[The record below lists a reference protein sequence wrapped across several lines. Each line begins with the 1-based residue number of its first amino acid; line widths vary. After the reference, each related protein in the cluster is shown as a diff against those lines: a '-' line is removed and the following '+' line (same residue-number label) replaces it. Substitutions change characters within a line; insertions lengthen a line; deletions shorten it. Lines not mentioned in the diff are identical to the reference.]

1 MLRLETCLLI
11 GLGKLMIP
19 DNIEVEHVLKAVDQ
33 IDRERVPS
41 SRRSV
46 YYDLI
51 KDGKPYPPKYIISIA
66 NEYANGRHHPPGRF
80 NAVEAKNYLAREKFR
95 QEFQVIDRREVGNIT
110 IATED
115 DESAYPEGKER
126 YRQHRSY
133 ERDPNLARK
142 AKTNRINST
151 GKLQCDVCS
160 FDFSV
165 RYGELGEGFI
175 EAHHTVPVANLCGK
189 RKTKLSEI
197 ALVCSNCHRMLHRGQ
212 TLLSIEEL
220 TRIIARNSTD

>member
-1 MLRLETCLLI
+1 
-11 GLGKLMIP
+11 MIP
-19 DNIEVEHVLKAVDQ
+19 DNIEVEHILKAVDE
-33 IDRERVPS
+33 IDREGIPS

-46 YYDLI
+46 HYGLI

-66 NEYANGRHHPPGRF
+66 NKYANGRQHPPGRF
-80 NAVEAKNYLAREKFR
+80 NAVEAKNYLAREKFH
-95 QEFQVIDRREVGNIT
+95 QEFQVVDRREVGKIT

-115 DESAYPEGKER
+115 DESAYPEGKGR

-133 ERDPNLARK
+133 ERDPNFAKK
-142 AKTNRINST
+142 AKRNRINSR

-165 RYGELGEGFI
+165 KYGELGKGFI
-175 EAHHTVPVANLCGK
+175 EAHHTVPVANLSGK

-197 ALVCSNCHRMLHRGQ
+197 ALVCSNCHRMLHRGK

-220 TRIIARNSTD
+220 TRIISRNSTD

>member
-1 MLRLETCLLI
+1 
-11 GLGKLMIP
+11 MIP

-33 IDRERVPS
+33 IDQEGVPS
-41 SRRSV
+41 SRCSV

-66 NEYANGRHHPPGRF
+66 NKFANGSHHPPGKF

-95 QEFQVIDRREVGNIT
+95 QEFQVIDRREASKIT
-110 IATED
+110 IATEA

-126 YRQHRSY
+126 YSQHRSY
-133 ERDPNLARK
+133 ERDPKLAKRVK
-142 AKTNRINST
+142 WNRIIST

-160 FDFSV
+160 FDFSEM
-165 RYGELGEGFI
+165 YGELGEGFI

-197 ALVCSNCHRMLHRGQ
+197 ALVCSNCHRMLHRGK

-220 TRIIARNSTD
+220 ARIIARKLTD

>member
-1 MLRLETCLLI
+1 
-11 GLGKLMIP
+11 MIP

-33 IDRERVPS
+33 IDREGVPS

-46 YYDLI
+46 HYDLV
-51 KDGKPYPPKYIISIA
+51 KDGEPYPPKYIISIA
-66 NEYANGRHHPPGRF
+66 NQYANGSLHPPDRF
-80 NAVEAKNYLAREKFR
+80 NAVEAKKYLARKKFR
-95 QEFQVIDRREVGNIT
+95 QEFQIIDRREVGKIT
-110 IATED
+110 IITED
-115 DESAYPEGKER
+115 DESTYPEGKER
-126 YRQHRSY
+126 YSQHRSY
-133 ERDPNLARK
+133 ERDPNLAKK
-142 AKTNRINST
+142 AKTNRLEST

-165 RYGELGEGFI
+165 TYGELGQGYI

-197 ALVCSNCHRMLHRGQ
+197 ALVCSNCHRMLHRGK

-220 TRIIARNSTD
+220 TRTITRNSAD